1 MPTDRF
7 SVPSRRGVLMT
18 GLAGA
23 LLSACGAGTPDEV
36 LVLGDQANL
45 SRAKIEA
52 AGLLKDRPYAFR
64 WANFAGAAP
73 LFEAVMAGAVDTA
86 PAGDTP
92 VLAAAAAGVPIRLV
106 AASQSSGRG
115 VALLVAAN
123 SPIKTV
129 QDLKGHG
136 VIVSSA
142 RGSVA
147 HYLLLGALK
156 EAGLKLSDVTV
167 GFMLPGDAQAA
178 FDAGR
183 IEVWATFGLYQALAE
198 YRGARVLRDGVGI
211 NTGLNFIT
219 ASQRALASPA
229 KRRAIADALGQFA
242 AANIW
247 ANDHKDAYAA
257 VFAKV
262 TGAPPAVAKLV
273 VERENPVLRPVTP
286 AVTAKLQTVADT
298 FFQAGLLPKPVNAA
312 ALADP
317 SLFPG

>member
-1 MPTDRF
+1 MLST
-7 SVPSRRGVLMT
+7 PSRRGVLGA

-23 LLSACGAGTPDEV
+23 LLSACGARTPDEV

-45 SRAKIEA
+45 TRAKVEA
-52 AGLLKDRPYAFR
+52 AGLLKDRPYTFR

-92 VLAAAAAGVPIRLV
+92 VLAAAAAGVPIKLV

-115 VALLVAAN
+115 VALLVPGG
-123 SPIKTV
+123 SPIKTLH
-129 QDLKGHG
+129 DLKGRN

-156 EAGLKLSDVTV
+156 EAGLTLGDVTV

-178 FDAGR
+178 FDANR

-211 NTGLNFIT
+211 NTGLAFIT

-229 KRRAIADALGQFA
+229 KRRALVDALQQFA
-242 AANIW
+242 AANTW
-247 ANDHKDAYAA
+247 ANAHKDDYAA

-262 TGAPPAVAKLV
+262 TGAPLPVAKLV
-273 VERENPVLRPVTP
+273 VERENPVLKPVTP
-286 AVTAKLQTVADT
+286 AATAKLQTVADT
-298 FFQAGLLPKPVNAA
+298 FFHAGLLPKAVNAA

>member
-1 MPTDRF
+1 MIDA
-7 SVPSRRGVLMT
+7 PSRRGVLGA

-23 LLSACGAGTPDEV
+23 LLCACGVDTPDEV

-45 SRAKIEA
+45 TRAKVEA
-52 AGLLKDRPYAFR
+52 AGFLKDRPYAFR

-115 VALLVAAN
+115 VALLVAPN

-129 QDLKGHG
+129 HDLKGRS

-156 EAGLKLSDVTV
+156 EAGLKLSDVTI

-211 NTGLNFIT
+211 NTGLIFIT
-219 ASQRALASPA
+219 ASQRALTSPA
-229 KRRAIADALGQFA
+229 KRRALVDALGQFS
-242 AANIW
+242 AANAW

-262 TGAPPAVAKLV
+262 TGAPLAVAKLA

-286 AVTAKLQTVADT
+286 AVTDKLQTVADT
-298 FFQAGLLPKPVNAA
+298 FFRAGLLPKPVNAA
-312 ALADP
+312 ALADT

>member
-1 MPTDRF
+1 MIDSF
-7 SVPSRRGVLMT
+7 SRRGVLGA

-23 LLSACGAGTPDEV
+23 LLSACGARTPNEV
-36 LVLGDQANL
+36 VVLGDQANL
-45 SRAKIEA
+45 TRAKVEA

-92 VLAAAAAGVPIRLV
+92 VLAAAAAGVPIKLV

-115 VALLVAAN
+115 VALLVPPG
-123 SPIKTV
+123 SPIGSPR
-129 QDLKGHG
+129 DLKGRS

-147 HYLLLGALK
+147 HYLLLGALR
-156 EAGLKLSDVTV
+156 EAGLALSDVTI

-178 FDAGR
+178 FDAKR

-198 YRGARVLRDGVGI
+198 YRGARVLRDGGGI
-211 NTGLNFIT
+211 NTGLGFIT
-219 ASQRALASPA
+219 ASERALASPV

-242 AANIW
+242 AANAW
-247 ANDHKDAYAA
+247 ANSHRDEYAA

-262 TGAPPAVAKLV
+262 TGAPLGATKLL
-273 VERENPVLRPVTP
+273 VERENPILTAVTP
-286 AVTAKLQTVADT
+286 AATAKLQTVADT
-298 FFQAGLLPKPVNAA
+298 FFQAGLLPKAVNAA
-312 ALADP
+312 ALADT

>member
-1 MPTDRF
+1 MMDNL
-7 SVPSRRGVLMT
+7 SRRGVLGA
-18 GLAGA
+18 GLAA
-23 LLSACGAGTPDEV
+23 AMLSACGARTPDEV
-36 LVLGDQANL
+36 VIFGDQANL
-45 SRAKIEA
+45 TRAKVEA

-92 VLAAAAAGVPIRLV
+92 VLAAAAAGVPIKLL

-115 VALLVAAN
+115 VALLVSPD
-123 SPIKTV
+123 SPIKTLH
-129 QDLKGHG
+129 DLRGRN

-156 EAGLKLSDVTV
+156 EAGLKLSDVTI

-178 FDAGR
+178 FDAKR

-211 NTGLNFIT
+211 NTGLGFIT
-219 ASQRALASPA
+219 ASERALASPV
-229 KRRAIADALGQFA
+229 KRRAIADALQQFA
-242 AANIW
+242 AANAW
-247 ANDHKDAYAA
+247 ANSHKDQYAA

-262 TGAPPAVAKLV
+262 TKAPLAVAQLL
-273 VERENPVLRPVTP
+273 VERENPILTPVTP
-286 AVTAKLQTVADT
+286 AAIAKLQTVADT
-298 FFQAGLLPKPVNAA
+298 FFQAGLLPKAVNAA
-312 ALADP
+312 ALADT
-317 SLFPG
+317 SLLPG

>member
-1 MPTDRF
+1 MIDSF
-7 SVPSRRGVLMT
+7 SRRGVLGA

-23 LLSACGAGTPDEV
+23 MLSACGARTPDEV
-36 LVLGDQANL
+36 VIFGDQANL
-45 SRAKIEA
+45 TRAKVEA

-92 VLAAAAAGVPIRLV
+92 VLAAAAAGVPIKLL

-115 VALLVAAN
+115 VALLVSPD
-123 SPIKTV
+123 SPIKTLH
-129 QDLKGHG
+129 DLKGRS

-156 EAGLKLSDVTV
+156 EAGLTLSDVTV

-178 FDAGR
+178 FDAKR

-211 NTGLNFIT
+211 NTGLGFIT
-219 ASQRALASPA
+219 ASERALASPV
-229 KRRAIADALGQFA
+229 KRRAIADALQQFA
-242 AANIW
+242 AANTW
-247 ANDHKDAYAA
+247 ANGHKDQYAA

-262 TGAPPAVAKLV
+262 TKAPLAVAQLL
-273 VERENPVLRPVTP
+273 VERENPILTPVTP
-286 AVTAKLQTVADT
+286 AATAKLQTVADI
-298 FFQAGLLPKPVNAA
+298 FFQAGLLAKPVNAA
-312 ALADP
+312 ALADT
-317 SLFPG
+317 SLFPT

>member
-1 MPTDRF
+1 MID
-7 SVPSRRGVLMT
+7 SLSRRGVLEA

-23 LLSACGAGTPDEV
+23 LLSACGARTPDEIV
-36 LVLGDQANL
+36 ILGDQANL
-45 SRAKIEA
+45 TRAKVEA
-52 AGLLKDRPYAFR
+52 AGLLKDRPYTFR

-92 VLAAAAAGVPIRLV
+92 VLAAAAAGVPIKLV

-115 VALLVAAN
+115 VALLVPPDSTIR
-123 SPIKTV
+123 SPR
-129 QDLKGHG
+129 DLKGRS

-147 HYLLLGALK
+147 HYLLLGALR
-156 EAGLKLSDVTV
+156 EAGLALSDVTI

-178 FDAGR
+178 FDAKR

-211 NTGLNFIT
+211 NTGLGFIT
-219 ASQRALASPA
+219 ASERALASPV
-229 KRRAIADALGQFA
+229 KRSAIADALRQFA
-242 AANIW
+242 AANAW
-247 ANDHKDAYAA
+247 ANSHRDEYAA

-262 TGAPPAVAKLV
+262 TGAPLGAAKLL
-273 VERENPVLRPVTP
+273 VEHENPILTAVTP
-286 AVTAKLQTVADT
+286 AATAKLQTVADT
-298 FFQAGLLPKPVNAA
+298 FFQAGLLPKAVNAA
-312 ALADP
+312 ALADT

>member
-1 MPTDRF
+1 
-7 SVPSRRGVLMT
+7 VLGA

-23 LLSACGAGTPDEV
+23 LLSACGARTPDEV
-36 LVLGDQANL
+36 LILGDQANL
-45 SRAKIEA
+45 TQAKVEA
-52 AGLLKDRPYAFR
+52 AGLLKNRPYAFR

-73 LFEAVMAGAVDTA
+73 LFEAAMAGAVDTA

-92 VLAAAAAGVPIRLV
+92 VLAAAAAGVPIKLV

-115 VALLVAAN
+115 MGLLVPPD
-123 SPIKTV
+123 SPIRTL
-129 QDLKGHG
+129 QDLKGRSI
-136 VIVSSA
+136 IVSSA

-156 EAGLKLSDVTV
+156 EAGLTLGDVTV

-178 FDAGR
+178 FDAKR

-198 YRGARVLRDGVGI
+198 YRGARVLRDGEGI

-219 ASQRALASPA
+219 ASDRALASAA
-229 KRRAIADALGQFA
+229 KRRALADALGQFA
-242 AANIW
+242 AANAW
-247 ANDHKDAYAA
+247 ANAHKDDYAA
-257 VFAKV
+257 VYAKV
-262 TGAPPAVAKLV
+262 TGAPLPVAKLV
-273 VERENPVLRPVTP
+273 VERENPILIAVTP
-286 AVTAKLQTVADT
+286 AVTAKLQVVADT
-298 FFQAGLLPKPVNAA
+298 FFQAGLLTKAVNAA

>member
-1 MPTDRF
+1 MFDT
-7 SVPSRRGVLMT
+7 PSRRGLLGA

-23 LLSACGAGTPDEV
+23 LLSACGARTPDEV

-45 SRAKIEA
+45 VRAKVEA

-64 WANFAGAAP
+64 WANFVGAAP

-115 VALLVAAN
+115 VALLVSRD
-123 SPIKTV
+123 SPIRTLR
-129 QDLKGHG
+129 DLKGRG

-156 EAGLKLSDVTV
+156 EAGLTLGDVTV

-211 NTGLNFIT
+211 NTGLAFIT
-219 ASQRALASPA
+219 ASQRALASET
-229 KRRAIADALGQFA
+229 KRRAIVDVLQQFA
-242 AANIW
+242 AANTW
-247 ANDHKDAYAA
+247 ANAHKDDYAA

-262 TGAPPAVAKLV
+262 TGAPPPVARLV
-273 VERENPVLRPVTP
+273 VERENPILKPVTP
-286 AVTAKLQTVADT
+286 AVSAKLQTVADT
-298 FFQAGLLPKPVNAA
+298 FFQAGLLPKAVNAA

>member
-1 MPTDRF
+1 MVAP
-7 SVPSRRGVLMT
+7 SSRRAVLGA
-18 GLAGA
+18 GLASA
-23 LLSACGAGTPDEV
+23 MLAACGARTPDET
-36 LVLGDQANL
+36 LILGDQANL
-45 SRAKIEA
+45 TRAKVEA
-52 AGLLKDRPYAFR
+52 AGLLKNRPYAFR

-92 VLAAAAAGVPIRLV
+92 VLAAAASGVPIKLV
-106 AASQSSGRG
+106 AASQSSGRS

-123 SPIKTV
+123 SPIRTLY
-129 QDLKGHG
+129 DLKGRS

-156 EAGLKLSDVTV
+156 EADLKLSDVTI

-211 NTGLNFIT
+211 NTGLGFIT

-229 KRRAIADALGQFA
+229 KRRAIADALRQFS
-242 AANIW
+242 AANAW
-247 ANDHKDAYAA
+247 ANSHKDQYAT

-262 TGAPPAVAKLV
+262 TGAPLGAAKLLV
-273 VERENPVLRPVTP
+273 DRENPVPTPVT
-286 AVTAKLQTVADT
+286 AATTAKLQIVADT
-298 FFQAGLLPKPVNAA
+298 FFQAGLLPKAVNAA
-312 ALADP
+312 ALADT
-317 SLFPG
+317 SLFGG